1 MHGIH
6 RIWEHT
12 LKSILRCRVAGV
24 TSELK
29 QALSRGTRGYR
40 LSSESCTYIQCSAVG
55 LGAVGLGVE
64 TSLGKPNARTPN
76 ARTLRPVL
84 GDYSE
89 HEINCHSP
97 NICMLR
103 LMDIEND
110 FLSSP
115 DWRIMQMIE

>member
-64 TSLGKPNARTPN
+64 TSLGKPNART
-76 ARTLRPVL
+76 LRPVL